1 MENDWGRAKSLS
13 LEEKKYLLTVKR
25 GDVANVQ
32 RMIQRAFRSGHIDID
47 CVDSF
52 GRGAIKLAIDAE
64 NLEML
69 EMLVVMGVGPK
80 DNLLH
85 AINVEFVE
93 AVELL
98 LQYEELV
105 HTEGEPYSWEKV
117 DWNIAYFTP
126 DITPLILAAHK
137 NNYEI
142 IKMLLDRGA
151 TLPMPHTI
159 KCGCDKCITA
169 SKTDSLR
176 YSMCRVNEYRA
187 LASPSL
193 MALSSADP
201 ILTAFQLSWELRR
214 LSRLEKE
221 FTNEYMELRQQCEQ
235 FAVDLL
241 RQTRSSYEL
250 DVILKHDSENAPS
263 IGSMKLRLIE
273 LAINYKQKN
282 FVAHPFIQQLL
293 ATVWYEGL
301 PGFRRLGLYKQTI
314 EIIKIVYF
322 FPFYCLVYLYA
333 PSAQIGKVMEK
344 PFMKFL
350 IHLSS
355 YLSYLGLLILAS
367 QRAETQFV
375 ELFGSKS
382 MIESLQVRQLH
393 QRGNGPS
400 YIELLILHFVIGY
413 IWQEILDV
421 QKDGLKRYLEHNA
434 WNYVEFARNKMY
446 IAVIALRTYAY
457 ITENIQITNDPSSA
471 YIPREKWDTFDPQ
484 ILAEALFAASNILS
498 ALKLIHMCSISSHL
512 GPLQLSL
519 KRILIDIFKFFSI
532 YSLVLFSFACGLNQ
546 LMWYFADLE
555 RKKCYSLEENGLT
568 ESCSKWKNFGNVF
581 ESIQTL
587 FWTGFGEIDLENF
600 DLPGIK
606 PYTRFWA
613 ILMFA
618 TYSVINVTIMM
629 NLLIAMM
636 SNSYSVIEGQSD
648 VEWKFSRTKLWLSCF
663 EETPTLPSPY
673 NVYPNL
679 KQLKKFFHFICKF
692 KKIHRDWSQNDHHDN
707 VIITQNQ
714 REDEFATV
722 TRALIWRYISM
733 KHREMDNEG
742 VTEDDVNEIKS
753 ELSTMKYDFLEV
765 LRKNGMEVPSDHR
778 KNTMNKK
785 SKVWERRLMSDFYV
799 APVFPGG
806 GSDRMCVSSNTNT
819 AAEHQRPIDRF
830 RNAVRMV
837 AAQSTSG
844 RWRNT
849 IRGVYQNSPIGT
861 TARPDSFVNKLN
873 LQWAMNE
880 VCTMREKQSDTP
892 TPPTTPVDCARPSY
906 PFQLPG
912 RRSTLRALID
922 EFRRSEQEHR
932 SDSGGGGGAPSWM
945 AGSAAMAP
953 GQLLKA
959 PRSSQRNLWRDTA
972 ESVMKK
978 SASVWYAT
986 PPAPD
991 RPLVSRM
998 SMPNMGFR
1006 FPERQQHICSPSVVV
1021 ERIPE
1026 EHN

>member
-1 MENDWGRAKSLS
+1 MNRKSAKSLS
-13 LEEKKYLLTVKR
+13 LEEKKYLLAVQR

-32 RMIQRAFRSGHIDID
+32 RMIQRAFRSGHIDIN

-52 GRGAIKLAIDAE
+52 GRGAINLAIEGE

-69 EMLVVMGVGPK
+69 EMLVVMGVEPK

-85 AINVEFVE
+85 AINAEFVE

-105 HTEGEPYSWEKV
+105 LTEGEPYSWEKV
-117 DWNIAYFTP
+117 DWNTAYFTP

-159 KCGCDKCITA
+159 KCGCDKCITS

-176 YSMCRVNEYRA
+176 YSMCRVNEYKA

-193 MALSSADP
+193 IALSSADP
-201 ILTAFQLSWELRR
+201 ILPAFQLSWELRKLAR
-214 LSRLEKE
+214 IEKE
-221 FTNEYMELRQQCEQ
+221 FKNEYMELRKQCEK

-241 RQTRSSYEL
+241 RQIRNSHEL
-250 DVILKHDSENAPS
+250 NVILKHDSENAPS
-263 IGSMKLRLIE
+263 IGSMKLRLVE
-273 LAINYKQKN
+273 LAIKYKQKN
-282 FVAHPFIQQLL
+282 FVAHPSIQQFL

-301 PGFRRLGLYKQTI
+301 PGFRRKRLYKQII

-350 IHLSS
+350 IHSSS
-355 YLSYLGLLILAS
+355 YLSYLGLLVLVS
-367 QRAETQFV
+367 QRAETQFI
-375 ELFGSKS
+375 ELFGTES
-382 MIESLQVRQLH
+382 MNKSLQLRQLR

-421 QKDGLKRYLEHNA
+421 RRDGLKRYLAHNG

-446 IAVIALRTYAY
+446 VIVIALRVYAY
-457 ITENIQITNDPSSA
+457 VTENSQISYDPSSA
-471 YIPREKWDTFDPQ
+471 FIPREEWETFDPQ
-484 ILAEALFAASNILS
+484 LIADALFAASNILS

-519 KRILIDIFKFFSI
+519 KRILIDILKFFSI

-555 RKKCYSLEENGLT
+555 RKKSYNLT
-568 ESCSKWKNFGNVF
+568 EGISNESSLKWNNFGNVF
-581 ESIQTL
+581 ESMHTL
-587 FWTGFGEIDLENF
+587 FWTGFGEVNLETF
-600 DLPGIK
+600 DLPGMK
-606 PYTRFWA
+606 SYTKFWA
-613 ILMFA
+613 LFMFA
-618 TYSVINVTIMM
+618 TYSVINVTIML

-648 VEWKFSRTKLWLSCF
+648 VEWKFSRSKLWLSCF

-673 NVYPNL
+673 NVYPSL
-679 KQLKKFFHFICKF
+679 KHF
-692 KKIHRDWSQNDHHDN
+692 KKLYYYIWKSKKTGSWHQKDKTDSFIYLSRKES
-707 VIITQNQ
+707 
-714 REDEFATV
+714 EFATV
-722 TRALIWRYISM
+722 MRALIWRYISM
-733 KHREMDNEG
+733 KHREMENVG
-742 VTEDDVNEIKS
+742 VTEEDVNEIKS

-778 KNTMNKK
+778 KKTLDKK
-785 SKVWERRLMSDFYV
+785 SKIWERRLMSDFYV
-799 APVFPGG
+799 APVFPN
-806 GSDRMCVSSNTNT
+806 GSVCSSSSNINNSF
-819 AAEHQRPIDRF
+819 ENRLRPIDRF
-830 RNAVRMV
+830 RKAVQMV
-837 AAQSTSG
+837 AANSASG
-844 RWRNT
+844 RWRTT
-849 IRGVYQNSPIGT
+849 IRDVYQNSQIGT
-861 TARPDSFVNKLN
+861 TAGLGSFVNKQN

-880 VCTMREKQSDTP
+880 VWALRKKQPSTISTSTP
-892 TPPTTPVDCARPSY
+892 KAQTTITSTSSTSY
-906 PFQLPG
+906 PFELPE
-912 RRSTLRALID
+912 RQSTLRMLID
-922 EFRRSEQEHR
+922 EFRRGEHQLYR
-932 SDSGGGGGAPSWM
+932 GPGGDVTSWAAP
-945 AGSAAMAP
+945 AP
-953 GQLLKA
+953 VRTRQLLKA
-959 PRSSQRNLWRDTA
+959 SPASHQQPQHSA
-972 ESVMKK
+972 MKK
-978 SASVWYAT
+978 SASVWYAA

-991 RPLVSRM
+991 KPLITRM
-998 SMPNMGFR
+998 SLPNLQSGTTFD
-1006 FPERQQHICSPSVVV
+1006 RQQHPSQSSGP
-1021 ERIPE
+1021 ILE
-1026 EHN
+1026 EH

>member
-1 MENDWGRAKSLS
+1 MNRMGKDRKSAKSLS
-13 LEEKKYLLTVKR
+13 LEEKKYLLAVQR

-32 RMIQRAFRSGHIDID
+32 RMIQRAFRSGHIDIN

-52 GRGAIKLAIDAE
+52 GRGAINLAIEGE

-85 AINVEFVE
+85 AINAEFVE

-117 DWNIAYFTP
+117 DWNTAYFTP

-159 KCGCDKCITA
+159 KCGCEKCITS

-193 MALSSADP
+193 IALSSADP

-214 LSRLEKE
+214 LARIEKE
-221 FTNEYMELRQQCEQ
+221 FKNEYMELRQQCEQ

-241 RQTRSSYEL
+241 RQTRSSHEL

-263 IGSMKLRLIE
+263 IGSMKLRLVE
-273 LAINYKQKN
+273 LAIKYKQKN
-282 FVAHPFIQQLL
+282 FVAHPYIQQLL

-301 PGFRRLGLYKQTI
+301 PGFRRKRLYKQII

-350 IHLSS
+350 IHSSS
-355 YLSYLGLLILAS
+355 YLSYLGLLVLVS
-367 QRAETQFV
+367 QRAETQFI
-375 ELFGSKS
+375 ELFGSES
-382 MIESLQVRQLH
+382 MNKNLQLRQLR

-421 QKDGLKRYLEHNA
+421 RRDGLKRYLAHNA

-446 IAVIALRTYAY
+446 VSVIALRVYAY
-457 ITENIQITNDPSSA
+457 VTENSQISYDPSSA
-471 YIPREKWDTFDPQ
+471 FIPREKWETFDPQ
-484 ILAEALFAASNILS
+484 LVADALFAASNILS

-519 KRILIDIFKFFSI
+519 KRILIDILKFFSI

-555 RKKCYSLEENGLT
+555 RKKCYSLIEAGSG

-581 ESIQTL
+581 ESIHTL
-587 FWTGFGEIDLENF
+587 FWTGFGEVDLETF
-600 DLPGIK
+600 DLPGMK

-613 ILMFA
+613 LFMFA
-618 TYSVINVTIMM
+618 TYSVINVTIML

-648 VEWKFSRTKLWLSCF
+648 VEWKFSRSKLWLSCF

-673 NVYPNL
+673 NVYPTL
-679 KQLKKFFHFICKF
+679 KHF
-692 KKIHRDWSQNDHHDN
+692 KKLYCYIWKSKKTDSWPQNDKTN
-707 VIITQNQ
+707 SFINRNQ
-714 REDEFATV
+714 RESEFATV
-722 TRALIWRYISM
+722 MRALIWRYISM
-733 KHREMDNEG
+733 KHREMENVG
-742 VTEDDVNEIKS
+742 VTEEDVNEIKS

-778 KNTMNKK
+778 KKTMDKK
-785 SKVWERRLMSDFYV
+785 SKIWERRLMSDFYV

-806 GSDRMCVSSNTNT
+806 SACSSSSSIDNSL
-819 AAEHQRPIDRF
+819 EHRLRPIDRF
-830 RNAVRMV
+830 RKAVRMV
-837 AAQSTSG
+837 AANSASG
-844 RWRNT
+844 RWRTT
-849 IRGVYQNSPIGT
+849 ICGVYQNSQIGT
-861 TARPDSFVNKLN
+861 TAGLGSFVNKQN

-880 VCTMREKQSDTP
+880 VWALREKRPSTISTP
-892 TPPTTPVDCARPSY
+892 TTKTQTVITSASSTSY
-906 PFQLPG
+906 PFELPE
-912 RRSTLRALID
+912 RRSTLRTLID
-922 EFRRSEQEHR
+922 EFRRGEHR
-932 SDSGGGGGAPSWM
+932 FHGGPGGNATSWAASAPVR
-945 AGSAAMAP
+945 

-959 PRSSQRNLWRDTA
+959 PPPSYQQPQQSS
-972 ESVMKK
+972 MKK
-978 SASVWYAT
+978 SASVWYAA

-991 RPLVSRM
+991 RPLVTRM
-998 SMPNMGFR
+998 SMPNLQSGTIFDH
-1006 FPERQQHICSPSVVV
+1006 RQHPQQSSGS
-1021 ERIPE
+1021 IPE
-1026 EHN
+1026 EH

>member
-1 MENDWGRAKSLS
+1 
-13 LEEKKYLLTVKR
+13 
-25 GDVANVQ
+25 
-32 RMIQRAFRSGHIDID
+32 MIQRAFRSGNIDID

-52 GRGAIKLAIDAE
+52 GRGAINIAIEAE

-85 AINVEFVE
+85 AINAEFVE

-105 HTEGEPYSWEKV
+105 HTEGEPYSWERV
-117 DWNIAYFTP
+117 DWNTAYFTP

-201 ILTAFQLSWELRR
+201 ILTAFKLSWELRR
-214 LSRLEKE
+214 LARIEKE

-241 RQTRSSYEL
+241 RQTRSSQEL

-263 IGSMKLRLIE
+263 IGSMKLKLIE
-273 LAINYKQKN
+273 LAIKYKQKN
-282 FVAHPFIQQLL
+282 FVAHPYIQQFL

-301 PGFRRLGLYKQTI
+301 PGFRRLRLYKQ
-314 EIIKIVYF
+314 IIQIMKIVYF

-350 IHLSS
+350 IHSSS
-355 YLSYLGLLILAS
+355 YLSYLGLLVLAS
-367 QRAETQFV
+367 QRAETQFIQ
-375 ELFGSKS
+375 LFGSES
-382 MIESLQVRQLH
+382 MIKSLELRLQH

-413 IWQEILDV
+413 IWQEILEV
-421 QKDGLKRYLEHNA
+421 RKDGLKRYLAHNA
-434 WNYVEFARNKMY
+434 WNYVEFTRNKMY
-446 IAVIALRTYAY
+446 VIVIVLRVYAY
-457 ITENIQITNDPSSA
+457 ISENMQITYDPSSA
-471 YIPREKWDTFDPQ
+471 FIPREKWDTFDPQ
-484 ILAEALFAASNILS
+484 IVADTLFAAANILS

-519 KRILIDIFKFFSI
+519 KRIMIDILKFFSI

-546 LMWYFADLE
+546 LMWYYADME
-555 RKKCYSLEENGLT
+555 RKKCDSLMENGGN

-587 FWTGFGEIDLENF
+587 FWTGFGEVDLETF
-600 DLPGIK
+600 DLPGMNS
-606 PYTRFWA
+606 YTRVWA
-613 ILMFA
+613 LFIFA
-618 TYSVINVTIMM
+618 TYSVINVTILL

-648 VEWKFSRTKLWLSCF
+648 IEWKFSRSKLWLSCF

-673 NVYPNL
+673 NVYPTL
-679 KQLKKFFHFICKF
+679 KQF
-692 KKIHRDWSQNDHHDN
+692 KKLFCFLLETPKIIPWSQDKNADYN
-707 VIITQNQ
+707 INKNQ
-714 REDEFATV
+714 RENEFATV
-722 TRALIWRYISM
+722 MRALIWRYVSM
-733 KHREMDNEG
+733 KHREMENMD
-742 VTEDDVNEIKS
+742 VTEDDINEVKS
-753 ELSTMKYDFLEV
+753 ELSSMKYDFLEV

-778 KNTMNKK
+778 KNTMGRK
-785 SKVWERRLMSDFYV
+785 SKIWERRLMSDFYV
-799 APVFPGG
+799 APVLPD
-806 GSDRMCVSSNTNT
+806 GSICSSGS
-819 AAEHQRPIDRF
+819 EVFERQLRPIDRF
-830 RNAVRMV
+830 RNAVRTVV
-837 AAQSTSG
+837 ANSASG
-844 RWRNT
+844 RWRT
-849 IRGVYQNSPIGT
+849 IICGVYQNSPIGI
-861 TARPDSFVNKLN
+861 TARPESFVNKQN

-880 VCTMREKQSDTP
+880 VWCTLREKKSLAV
-892 TPPTTPVDCARPSY
+892 PPARSQPVAVVERWSQPQPASY
-906 PFQLPG
+906 PFELPE
-912 RRSTLRALID
+912 RRSTLRALIN
-922 EFRRSEQEHR
+922 EFRRDEHQHRDVTGGGCGATLWAGEATVRGQLLKGPLPQQEQEHR
-932 SDSGGGGGAPSWM
+932 RCKDRGM
-945 AGSAAMAP
+945 
-953 GQLLKA
+953 
-959 PRSSQRNLWRDTA
+959 R
-972 ESVMKK
+972 K

-986 PPAPD
+986 PPALD
-991 RPLVSRM
+991 RPLVSRT
-998 SMPNMGFR
+998 SMPDLRPPDSRRRDHRRDDGTD
-1006 FPERQQHICSPSVVV
+1006 
-1021 ERIPE
+1021 RIPE
-1026 EHN
+1026 ER